1 MLRATCMCCHTEGV
15 LPAAG
20 GLIKEEEGYA
30 AGLDTGCMV
39 GSIRARTENLKA
51 VRRGETEHD
60 NETKTKRC
68 E

>member
-1 MLRATCMCCHTEGV
+1 MCRHAEGV

-20 GLIKEEEGYA
+20 GLIKEEEGYE

-39 GSIRARTENLKA
+39 SSIRARAENLKA
-51 VRRGETEHD
+51 VSRGETEHD
-60 NETKTKRC
+60 NEIKTKRC